1 MKIVYMG
8 TPGFA
13 VPALKRLIDSEHQVT
28 AVVTQPDRPSG
39 RGKRMQSPPVKDL
52 ALEHMIPVLQPER
65 IKNVQYDTVL
75 KMYDPDIIVVAAYGR
90 ILPPEVLNMPRFGCI
105 NIHASLLPA
114 YRGAAPIQW
123 TIINGDHETG
133 VTIMRMDEGL
143 DTGDIIASEK
153 VEVLDDDDTH
163 SVSNMLSVIGG
174 EVLIRVLAEIERK
187 GEVRATAQD
196 HAAATLAPIME
207 KSDGLL
213 DWNLNNEQ
221 IVCRIRGLQPWP
233 GAFTFL
239 HGKQVKI
246 LKAEPFADPENLFF
260 GPGAAP
266 GQPDRF
272 DPGTISALIRGRGI
286 TVKTG
291 DGHLLITELQPAGRK
306 AMSAS
311 DAINGGVVRK
321 GDEFISSPDFLI
333 GSGDN

>member
-1 MKIVYMG
+1 MG

-13 VPALKRLIDSEHQVT
+13 VPALKRLIESDHQVT

-90 ILPPEVLNMPRFGCI
+90 ILPPEILNMPRFGCI

-123 TIINGDHETG
+123 TIINGDRETG

-174 EVLIRVLAEIERK
+174 EVLLRVLGEIERK

-213 DWNLNNEQ
+213 DWSLTTEQ
-221 IVCRIRGLQPWP
+221 LVCRTRGLQPWP

-272 DPGTISALIRGRGI
+272 DPGSISALIRGRGI